1 MSSSSTSSTRRNLLY
16 VGVALN
22 AFTVYK
28 HTQLGYS
35 KLFPPLNAALGPD
48 NAAAFVARM
57 CFLLFSTACVS
68 TGMALSNIDLSL
80 WHKIV

>member
-1 MSSSSTSSTRRNLLY
+1 MSSSSTSSTSRNLLY

-48 NAAAFVARM
+48 SATAFVARM

-68 TGMALSNIDLSL
+68 TGMPLSNIDLSL

>member
-1 MSSSSTSSTRRNLLY
+1 MLY

-35 KLFPPLNAALGPD
+35 KIFPRLNAALGSD
-48 NAAAFVARM
+48 NTAAFVARM

-68 TGMALSNIDLSL
+68 TGMPLPTLIYRYGTRLYVS
-80 WHKIV
+80 